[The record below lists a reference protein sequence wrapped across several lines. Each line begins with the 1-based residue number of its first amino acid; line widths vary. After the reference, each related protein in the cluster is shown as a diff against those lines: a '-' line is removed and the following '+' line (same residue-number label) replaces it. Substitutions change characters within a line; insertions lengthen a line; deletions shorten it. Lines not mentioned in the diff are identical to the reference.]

1 MAGDSPYGSGAL
13 AGQSL
18 GLDPEL
24 VARELGFT
32 GAFPLVLVGGVFR
45 HPTSLLREA
54 VQAEVPLGVPVEAAV
69 EPAVGA
75 LLRAFDALGVSV
87 DEAVQAS
94 LPAASVFATS

>member
-1 MAGDSPYGSGAL
+1 
-13 AGQSL
+13 
-18 GLDPEL
+18 
-24 VARELGFT
+24 
-32 GAFPLVLVGGVFR
+32 
-45 HPTSLLREA
+45 

-87 DEAVQAS
+87 DEAVRAS